1 MDNILTRFLSK
12 RPLSLIAIVLIL
24 TGIFSYVSSEDNTVD
39 EVSFDTGGKVFDLSE
54 KVNRNFQSPVHFTSV
69 IVESKN
75 NDLLVPDTFKEI
87 LENQENLIKLDNSG
101 QLAFKGGLDQKR
113 LLFKYFDLS
122 SGEEILGLSSIV
134 DLTDNFL
141 KQQMQI
147 PEGVRSADFNQLK
160 FAISQL
166 IEYSD
171 SNSILEVLPR
181 DTKYTSFKEVENEYG
196 KYKQWSSNALLLTV
210 LLDNE
215 KLGGGDVDYGLGG
228 DSVTIDKERVGRE
241 IVKVLAGDEDNYN
254 LWPIAVDVNL
264 YSEEQGAA
272 SGTYL
277 VLTVI
282 AAILVA
288 GFSLRSY
295 FTVAIIGFG
304 ISALILWLKGMS
316 TILGLKGGLIADFI
330 VPISMVSLGVDFA
343 IHAIRRYQETK
354 EEFDGN
360 VQKAL
365 SVGLAAVSGALIL
378 AVLSD
383 SLAFLSNSVTGIE
396 ALMHFGFAAAIAT
409 VSSFLLLGVM
419 APIAYMKV
427 DQLLIKFNQNN
438 SDINLYIRI
447 LFGAFAASVAGSS
460 VILTVA
466 LDPGYG
472 GLALL
477 GYLLLFLVLPLVI
490 LKIFGK
496 IRILPSKSMKSTQNK
511 NNIFSNIDIV
521 AFLSNVTNFKYSI
534 VLSTI
539 LITVFAGYYALKLE
553 PTFDVKDFFDPNS
566 EFVIGLDKLDEY
578 FTESAGE
585 PAEIYFEG
593 NLDSQKFVNK
603 LNEFTSKLDQNEYV
617 GKRTDGSIQF
627 YDLTIFDVMKSV
639 LTNDFALNAY
649 SSHELGTKEKITD
662 LDNDF
667 IFDNSKQL
675 ESFFRLAP
683 IIGVPKNEKE
693 FLLSPTSIHTFLRF
707 DDQNN
712 VYFMRQ
718 QVGIP
723 GTGNFETIVAAYE
736 QLNEDIDIFR
746 NIENDILFDYGITGS
761 PFIRESQTSAATDS
775 LRKSIPVAAIG
786 ALILLL
792 IVTRSIF
799 YSLVTVFPLLLIV
812 VWLYAIMYAF
822 GFGLNFVTATIGAVS
837 IGVGLDFS
845 IHMTERFKQE
855 LKLQKNE
862 KDAIKVSMRG
872 TGLALLGAGASSISG
887 FSILSFAP
895 MPLFATYGILSAF
908 MITFAMLASV
918 LIVPSLL
925 LIVRKLEKG
934 KL

>member
-122 SGEEILGLSSIV
+122 SGEEILGLSSVV

-521 AFLSNVTNFKYSI
+521 AFFSNVTIFKYSI

-925 LIVRKLEKG
+925 LIVRKFEKG

>member
-87 LENQENLIKLDNSG
+87 LENQENLIKSDNSG

-122 SGEEILGLSSIV
+122 SGEEILGLSSVV

-925 LIVRKLEKG
+925 LIVRKFEKG

>member
-12 RPLSLIAIVLIL
+12 RPFSLIAIVLIL

-122 SGEEILGLSSIV
+122 SGEEILGLSSVV

>member
-1 MDNILTRFLSK
+1 MDNKLTRFLSK
-12 RPLSLIAIVLIL
+12 RPLSIIATIIIL
-24 TGIFSYVSSEDNTVD
+24 TGMFSYVSSEDNTID
-39 EVSFDTGGKVFDLSE
+39 EVSFDTGGKIFDLSE

-69 IVESKN
+69 IIESKN
-75 NDLLVPDTFKEI
+75 NDLFLPDTFKEI
-87 LENQENLIKLDNSG
+87 LENQEKLIKLDSSG
-101 QLAFKGGLDQKR
+101 QLAFNGGLDQKK

-122 SGEEILGLSSIV
+122 SGEEILGFTSV
-134 DLTDNFL
+134 VNLTDNFL

-147 PEGVRSADFNQLK
+147 PEGVRTADFNQLK

-181 DTKYTSFKEVENEYG
+181 DTKYTTFKEVENEYG
-196 KYKQWSSNALLLTV
+196 KYKEWSSKALLITV

-241 IVKVLAGDEDNYN
+241 IVKVLAGEEDNYN

-277 VLTVI
+277 ALTVM
-282 AAILVA
+282 AAIMVA

-316 TILGLKGGLIADFI
+316 SVLGLKGGLITDFI

-354 EEFDGN
+354 EEFGDN
-360 VQKAL
+360 AQKAL

-409 VSSFLLLGVM
+409 VSSFLLLGIM

-427 DQLLIKFNQNN
+427 DQLLIKSNQNN
-438 SDINLYIRI
+438 SDINLHLKI
-447 LFGAFAASVAGSS
+447 LFGVFAASMAASS

-466 LDPGYG
+466 IDPGYG
-472 GLALL
+472 GLVLL
-477 GYLLLFLVLPLVI
+477 GYLLLFLISPLV
-490 LKIFGK
+490 LLRLFGK
-496 IRILPSKSMKSTQNK
+496 IRILPTKSPKSTRNK

-521 AFLSNVTNFKYSI
+521 AFLSNVTNFKYSVI
-534 VLSTI
+534 ISTI
-539 LITVFAGYYALKLE
+539 LITIFAGYYALKLE
-553 PTFDVKDFFDPNS
+553 PTFDTKDFFDPNS

-593 NLDSQKFVNK
+593 NLDSKNFVNK
-603 LNEFTSKLDQNEYV
+603 LNEFISKLDQNKYV
-617 GKRTDGSIQF
+617 GKRADGSIQF
-627 YDLTIFDVMKSV
+627 YDLTIFDVMKAI
-639 LTNDFALNAY
+639 LANNFALNAY
-649 SSHELGTKEKITD
+649 SYHELGTKEKISD

-683 IIGVPKNEKE
+683 LIGVPINEEE
-693 FLLSPTSIHTFLRF
+693 FLIPPTSIQTFLRF
-707 DDQNN
+707 DEQSN

-723 GTGNFETIVAAYE
+723 GTGNFETIIAAYE
-736 QLNEDIDIFR
+736 QLNEDIDVFT
-746 NIENDILFDYGITGS
+746 NIENEILFDYGITGS

-775 LRKSIPVAAIG
+775 LRRSIPVAAIG

-792 IVTRSIF
+792 VVTRSIF

-855 LKLQKNE
+855 LKLQQNE
-862 KDAIKVSMRG
+862 KDAMKVSMRG

-887 FSILSFAP
+887 FVILSFAP

-908 MITFAMLASV
+908 MITFAMFASV

-925 LIVRKLEKG
+925 LIVRRFEK
-934 KL
+934 

>member
-101 QLAFKGGLDQKR
+101 QLAFKGGVDQKR

-122 SGEEILGLSSIV
+122 SGEEILGLSSVV

-241 IVKVLAGDEDNYN
+241 IVKVLAGNEDNYN

>member
-122 SGEEILGLSSIV
+122 SGEEILGLSSVV

-241 IVKVLAGDEDNYN
+241 IVKVLAGNEDNYN

-354 EEFDGN
+354 EGFDGN

>member
-87 LENQENLIKLDNSG
+87 LENQENLIKSDNSG

-122 SGEEILGLSSIV
+122 SGEEILGLSSVV

-215 KLGGGDVDYGLGG
+215 ELGGGDVDYGLGG

-241 IVKVLAGDEDNYN
+241 IVKILAGDENNYN

-925 LIVRKLEKG
+925 LIVRKFEKG

>member
-122 SGEEILGLSSIV
+122 SGEEILGLSSVV

>member
-122 SGEEILGLSSIV
+122 SGEEILGLSSVV

-147 PEGVRSADFNQLK
+147 PAGVRSADFNQLK

>member
-122 SGEEILGLSSIV
+122 SGEEILGLSSVV
-134 DLTDNFL
+134 DLTDHFL

>member
-1 MDNILTRFLSK
+1 
-12 RPLSLIAIVLIL
+12 
-24 TGIFSYVSSEDNTVD
+24 
-39 EVSFDTGGKVFDLSE
+39 
-54 KVNRNFQSPVHFTSV
+54 
-69 IVESKN
+69 
-75 NDLLVPDTFKEI
+75 
-87 LENQENLIKLDNSG
+87 
-101 QLAFKGGLDQKR
+101 
-113 LLFKYFDLS
+113 
-122 SGEEILGLSSIV
+122 
-134 DLTDNFL
+134 
-141 KQQMQI
+141 
-147 PEGVRSADFNQLK
+147 
-160 FAISQL
+160 
-166 IEYSD
+166 
-171 SNSILEVLPR
+171 
-181 DTKYTSFKEVENEYG
+181 
-196 KYKQWSSNALLLTV
+196 
-210 LLDNE
+210 
-215 KLGGGDVDYGLGG
+215 
-228 DSVTIDKERVGRE
+228 
-241 IVKVLAGDEDNYN
+241 
-254 LWPIAVDVNL
+254 
-264 YSEEQGAA
+264 
-272 SGTYL
+272 
-277 VLTVI
+277 
-282 AAILVA
+282 
-288 GFSLRSY
+288 
-295 FTVAIIGFG
+295 
-304 ISALILWLKGMS
+304 
-316 TILGLKGGLIADFI
+316 
-330 VPISMVSLGVDFA
+330 
-343 IHAIRRYQETK
+343 
-354 EEFDGN
+354 
-360 VQKAL
+360 
-365 SVGLAAVSGALIL
+365 
-378 AVLSD
+378 
-383 SLAFLSNSVTGIE
+383 
-396 ALMHFGFAAAIAT
+396 
-409 VSSFLLLGVM
+409 
-419 APIAYMKV
+419 
-427 DQLLIKFNQNN
+427 
-438 SDINLYIRI
+438 
-447 LFGAFAASVAGSS
+447 
-460 VILTVA
+460 
-466 LDPGYG
+466 
-472 GLALL
+472 
-477 GYLLLFLVLPLVI
+477 
-490 LKIFGK
+490 
-496 IRILPSKSMKSTQNK
+496 MKSTQNK

-593 NLDSQKFVNK
+593 NLDSQNFVNK

>member
-122 SGEEILGLSSIV
+122 SGEEILGLSSVV

-147 PEGVRSADFNQLK
+147 PEGVRSADFDQLK

-887 FSILSFAP
+887 FSILSFSP

>member
-1 MDNILTRFLSK
+1 
-12 RPLSLIAIVLIL
+12 
-24 TGIFSYVSSEDNTVD
+24 
-39 EVSFDTGGKVFDLSE
+39 
-54 KVNRNFQSPVHFTSV
+54 
-69 IVESKN
+69 
-75 NDLLVPDTFKEI
+75 
-87 LENQENLIKLDNSG
+87 
-101 QLAFKGGLDQKR
+101 
-113 LLFKYFDLS
+113 
-122 SGEEILGLSSIV
+122 
-134 DLTDNFL
+134 
-141 KQQMQI
+141 
-147 PEGVRSADFNQLK
+147 
-160 FAISQL
+160 
-166 IEYSD
+166 
-171 SNSILEVLPR
+171 
-181 DTKYTSFKEVENEYG
+181 
-196 KYKQWSSNALLLTV
+196 
-210 LLDNE
+210 
-215 KLGGGDVDYGLGG
+215 
-228 DSVTIDKERVGRE
+228 
-241 IVKVLAGDEDNYN
+241 LAGDEDNYN

-593 NLDSQKFVNK
+593 NLDSQNFVNK

>member
-122 SGEEILGLSSIV
+122 SGEEILGLSSVV

-925 LIVRKLEKG
+925 LIVRKFEKG

>member
-122 SGEEILGLSSIV
+122 SGEEILGLSSVV

-496 IRILPSKSMKSTQNK
+496 IRILHSKSMKSTQNK

>member
-1 MDNILTRFLSK
+1 MRVGSG
-12 RPLSLIAIVLIL
+12 R
-24 TGIFSYVSSEDNTVD
+24 
-39 EVSFDTGGKVFDLSE
+39 VSFVLKY
-54 KVNRNFQSPVHFTSV
+54 P
-69 IVESKN
+69 N

-87 LENQENLIKLDNSG
+87 LENQENLIKSDNSG

-122 SGEEILGLSSIV
+122 SGEEILGLSSVV

-215 KLGGGDVDYGLGG
+215 ELGGGDVDYGLGG

-241 IVKVLAGDEDNYN
+241 IVKILAGDENNYN

-925 LIVRKLEKG
+925 LIVRKFEKG

>member
-122 SGEEILGLSSIV
+122 SGEEILGLSSVV

-215 KLGGGDVDYGLGG
+215 ELGGGDVDYGLGG

-639 LTNDFALNAY
+639 LANDFALNAY

>member
-122 SGEEILGLSSIV
+122 SGEEILGLSSVV

-639 LTNDFALNAY
+639 LANDFALNAY

>member
-122 SGEEILGLSSIV
+122 SGEEILGLSSVV

-215 KLGGGDVDYGLGG
+215 ELGGGDVDYGLGG

-241 IVKVLAGDEDNYN
+241 IVKVLAGDEDNYK

-862 KDAIKVSMRG
+862 KDAIKVSMKG

-925 LIVRKLEKG
+925 LIVRKFEKG

>member
-122 SGEEILGLSSIV
+122 SGEEILGLSSVV

-593 NLDSQKFVNK
+593 NLDSQNFVNK

>member
-122 SGEEILGLSSIV
+122 SGEEILGLSSVV

-215 KLGGGDVDYGLGG
+215 ELGGGDVDYGLGG

-241 IVKVLAGDEDNYN
+241 IVKILAGDENNYN

>member
-75 NDLLVPDTFKEI
+75 NDLLVPDTFKDI

-122 SGEEILGLSSIV
+122 SGEEILGLSSVV

-241 IVKVLAGDEDNYN
+241 IVKILAGDENNYN

>member
-87 LENQENLIKLDNSG
+87 LENQEILIKLDNSG

-122 SGEEILGLSSIV
+122 SGEEILGLSSVV

-147 PEGVRSADFNQLK
+147 PEGIRSADFDQLK

>member
-122 SGEEILGLSSIV
+122 SGEEILGLSSVV

-215 KLGGGDVDYGLGG
+215 KLGDGDVDYGLGG
-228 DSVTIDKERVGRE
+228 DSVTIDNERVGRE

>member
-122 SGEEILGLSSIV
+122 SGEEILGLSSVV

-147 PEGVRSADFNQLK
+147 PEGVRSADFDQLK

>member
-122 SGEEILGLSSIV
+122 SGEEILGLSSVV

-160 FAISQL
+160 LAISQL

-241 IVKVLAGDEDNYN
+241 IVKVLAGNEDNYN

>member
-122 SGEEILGLSSIV
+122 SGEEILGLSSVV

-215 KLGGGDVDYGLGG
+215 ELGGGDVDYGLGG

-925 LIVRKLEKG
+925 LIVRKFEKG

>member
-1 MDNILTRFLSK
+1 M
-12 RPLSLIAIVLIL
+12 
-24 TGIFSYVSSEDNTVD
+24 
-39 EVSFDTGGKVFDLSE
+39 
-54 KVNRNFQSPVHFTSV
+54 
-69 IVESKN
+69 
-75 NDLLVPDTFKEI
+75 
-87 LENQENLIKLDNSG
+87 
-101 QLAFKGGLDQKR
+101 
-113 LLFKYFDLS
+113 
-122 SGEEILGLSSIV
+122 
-134 DLTDNFL
+134 
-141 KQQMQI
+141 
-147 PEGVRSADFNQLK
+147 
-160 FAISQL
+160 
-166 IEYSD
+166 
-171 SNSILEVLPR
+171 
-181 DTKYTSFKEVENEYG
+181 
-196 KYKQWSSNALLLTV
+196 
-210 LLDNE
+210 
-215 KLGGGDVDYGLGG
+215 
-228 DSVTIDKERVGRE
+228 GRE
-241 IVKVLAGDEDNYN
+241 IVKVLAGDEDNYKR
-254 LWPIAVDVNL
+254 WPIAVDVNL

-295 FTVAIIGFG
+295 YTVAIIGFG

-925 LIVRKLEKG
+925 LIVRKFEKG

>member
-122 SGEEILGLSSIV
+122 SGEEILGLSSVV

-496 IRILPSKSMKSTQNK
+496 IRILPLKSMKSTQNK

>member
-122 SGEEILGLSSIV
+122 SGEEILGLSSVV

-241 IVKVLAGDEDNYN
+241 IVKVLAGNEDNYN

>member
-1 MDNILTRFLSK
+1 M
-12 RPLSLIAIVLIL
+12 
-24 TGIFSYVSSEDNTVD
+24 
-39 EVSFDTGGKVFDLSE
+39 
-54 KVNRNFQSPVHFTSV
+54 
-69 IVESKN
+69 
-75 NDLLVPDTFKEI
+75 
-87 LENQENLIKLDNSG
+87 
-101 QLAFKGGLDQKR
+101 
-113 LLFKYFDLS
+113 
-122 SGEEILGLSSIV
+122 
-134 DLTDNFL
+134 
-141 KQQMQI
+141 
-147 PEGVRSADFNQLK
+147 
-160 FAISQL
+160 
-166 IEYSD
+166 
-171 SNSILEVLPR
+171 
-181 DTKYTSFKEVENEYG
+181 
-196 KYKQWSSNALLLTV
+196 
-210 LLDNE
+210 
-215 KLGGGDVDYGLGG
+215 
-228 DSVTIDKERVGRE
+228 
-241 IVKVLAGDEDNYN
+241 
-254 LWPIAVDVNL
+254 
-264 YSEEQGAA
+264 
-272 SGTYL
+272 
-277 VLTVI
+277 
-282 AAILVA
+282 A

-925 LIVRKLEKG
+925 LIVRKFEKG

>member
-241 IVKVLAGDEDNYN
+241 IVKVLAGNEDNYN

>member
-122 SGEEILGLSSIV
+122 SGEEILGLSSVV

-147 PEGVRSADFNQLK
+147 PEGVRSADFDQLK

-304 ISALILWLKGMS
+304 IAALILWLKGMS

-925 LIVRKLEKG
+925 LIVRKFEKG

>member
-122 SGEEILGLSSIV
+122 SGEEILGLSSVV

-147 PEGVRSADFNQLK
+147 PEGVRSADFDQLK

-895 MPLFATYGILSAF
+895 MPLFATFGILSAF

>member
-862 KDAIKVSMRG
+862 KDAIRVSMRG

>member
-122 SGEEILGLSSIV
+122 SGEEILGLSSVV

-147 PEGVRSADFNQLK
+147 PEGIRSADFDQLK